1 MEEIKKLLEVY
12 SRNVSALA
20 NAPIALNNVALL
32 KGNSTQLQGVSTI
45 QLNKCGV
52 YEISVSAVATAETA
66 GQISIQLEKDGVLQP
81 QAYSAVT
88 AADTT
93 SVHPL
98 GFTTLV
104 QVTHNNNTNCVC
116 ATPTNID
123 IINTGEAAT
132 FNSIKVTVIRI

>member
-1 MEEIKKLLEVY
+1 MLEVY

-32 KGNSTQLQGVSTI
+32 KGNSTQWQGVSTI
-45 QLNKCGV
+45 QL
-52 YEISVSAVATAETA
+52 
-66 GQISIQLEKDGVLQP
+66 EKDDVLQP

>member
-1 MEEIKKLLEVY
+1 MLEVY

-66 GQISIQLEKDGVLQP
+66 GQISIQLEKDDVLQP
-81 QAYSAVT
+81 HGAVLYGVSEIPDSRRIRRGEDLRLCGSA
-88 AADTT
+88 
-93 SVHPL
+93 HPDR
-98 GFTTLV
+98 GHDV
-104 QVTHNNNTNCVC
+104 NHHRGS
-116 ATPTNID
+116 
-123 IINTGEAAT
+123 GEGA
-132 FNSIKVTVIRI
+132 V